1 MSADRGLRGA
11 SDATPILASRA
22 GGAALAGAAVPTPSS
37 AAPSTADE
45 TRGLWFGL
53 LGVVIFAMT
62 TPMTRLAV
70 GPASDPQLAPL
81 FVVAGR
87 AALAGLLSVAYL
99 LFTGAPRPL
108 RRHATALWM
117 VAL

>member
-1 MSADRGLRGA
+1 MSAQRGLDNTN
-11 SDATPILASRA
+11 DATPILASRA
-22 GGAALAGAAVPTPSS
+22 GGAALAGAAVPTPSR

-70 GPASDPQLAPL
+70 GPATDP
-81 FVVAGR
+81 R
-87 AALAGLLSVAYL
+87 
-99 LFTGAPRPL
+99 
-108 RRHATALWM
+108 
-117 VAL
+117 